1 MQNLVFL
8 NKVFNYVDCD
18 VPDTGEWI
26 PLKSWILLDRKL
38 YKNSATKVR
47 ETEECILHQQDL
59 KNTLFKWFYTTL
71 LNQIV

>member
-18 VPDTGEWI
+18 VPDTGEWK

-38 YKNSATKVR
+38 YKNSATEVR
-47 ETEECILHQQDL
+47 ETEEYILHQQDL

-71 LNQIV
+71 LN